1 MKKEQLKEKLLQN
14 LGQNYESAI
23 DEMIANITNFRDDQY
38 YTHEILVKRIKEKN
52 DLIRMIEKENIQQY
66 VKTDRGHGIK
76 EHPIHVN
83 LKRAERD
90 IAKYS
95 KQLTI
100 KSNRDKKDKDKKDEY
115 AFMYEDEPPV
125 IDDFESEEEYRLA
138 DLIWRLHHNDSDR
151 LHKNRFFE
159 RIKGQIRLCFN
170 NYTEEREK
178 TSRELEDII
187 CSGIE
192 PLFDWEGKQT
202 TINTV
207 KPQLEYEDLQ
217 RLREKMKKYEK
228 K

>member
-1 MKKEQLKEKLLQN
+1 MRKEQLKDKLLQN
-14 LGQNYESAI
+14 LGMSYKSAI

-38 YTHEILVKRIKEKN
+38 YTHEVLVKRIKEKN
-52 DLIRMIEKENIQQY
+52 DLQQMIEEKNIPQY
-66 VKTDRGHGIK
+66 TTTDRGHGIK

-100 KSNRDKKDKDKKDEY
+100 KSNRDKKGKDKKDDEF
-115 AFMYEDEPPV
+115 AFMYENEPPV

-138 DLIWRLHHNDSDR
+138 DLVWRLHHDSDK
-151 LHKNRFFE
+151 LHESRFFE
-159 RIKGQIRLCFN
+159 RVKGQIRLVFN
-170 NYTEEREK
+170 NHTEQREK
-178 TSRELEDII
+178 LSRELEDIV

-192 PLFDWEGKQT
+192 PLFDWQGKKI

-207 KPQLEYEDLQ
+207 RPQLEYEDLQ
-217 RLREKMKKYEK
+217 RLREKMKKYQK
-228 K
+228 N